1 MKLISIAALAVALT
15 AIALPA
21 EAAWQSEVTD
31 EVYAIG
37 WVYDTTDKVQLSL
50 ECNLFEGAVA
60 LLSYEKWDAN
70 EAYPATVPVSV
81 IVDRR
86 MIAEGVFAPENSE
99 GYLAIAAYEF
109 DEPGVQDMIL
119 AMALAKEEIEVRFL
133 DQTLHFTADNVF
145 SAAAEVNYACYF

>member
-1 MKLISIAALAVALT
+1 MKLMSIAALAVALT

-21 EAAWQSEVTD
+21 QAAWQSEVTN

-37 WVYDTTDKVQLSL
+37 WVYDSTDKVQLSL
-50 ECNLFEGAVA
+50 ECDLFGSVVA
-60 LLSYEKWDAN
+60 LLSYEKWDDN
-70 EAYPATVPVSV
+70 EDYPATVPVSV

-86 MIAEGVFAPENSE
+86 MIAEGVFAPENAD

-109 DEPGVQDMIL
+109 EQPGVLDMIL
-119 AMALAKEEIEVRFL
+119 AMALAKEDIEVRFL

-145 SAAAEVNYACYF
+145 SAAADVTYVCNF